1 MDNND
6 KVENG
11 QFIEKIFQK
20 VYGVD
25 TLALNTN
32 DELRQKIRSAISV
45 LRDVHKETATEKF
58 VKSVYGNPE
67 CRKAYMFAYYPYHVV
82 PAYRVVSEH
91 VVPYMQHKPII
102 KIECFAGGPCP
113 EVLGTARALRE
124 NNLCQKL
131 NVNVYDYENG
141 WFDQQKITVSLCSEE
156 NIFVE
161 KLTFCQNYDIRKA
174 TAETNYSTVKMYT
187 DTDIFLVQNYL
198 SHSDGDEN
206 FFRWVSMLAE
216 KAKPGAFFVFIDFK
230 HTLWTF
236 KAMCDNNFLS
246 RNKLQFIDGH
256 TGGYA
261 EKISFGFI
269 PIALYKNIFTREENL
284 WAKSKVE
291 YYFAVLQKK

>member
-1 MDNND
+1 MCT
-6 KVENG
+6 KRPRRKLV
-11 QFIEKIFQK
+11 KL
-20 VYGVD
+20 VYD
-25 TLALNTN
+25 
-32 DELRQKIRSAISV
+32 
-45 LRDVHKETATEKF
+45 
-58 VKSVYGNPE
+58 NPE

-82 PAYRVVSEH
+82 PAHRVVSEH

-113 EVLGTARALRE
+113 EVLGTAEALRE
-124 NNLCQKL
+124 NNLCQKF

-141 WFDQQKITVSLCSEE
+141 WLDQQRITAKICNEQK
-156 NIFVE
+156 IFFD
-161 KLTFCQNYDIRKA
+161 KFNSCQGYDIRTA
-174 TAETNYSTVKMYT
+174 TAEKKYSDVKMYA

-206 FFRWVSMLAE
+206 FFRWVSMLAA

-230 HTLWTF
+230 NTWPTF

-256 TGGYA
+256 IRGYA

-269 PIALYKNIFTREENL
+269 PIALYKNIFTGEDNF

-291 YYFAVLQKK
+291 YYFAVLQKQGTMGRAFFRR